1 MMCKSPILTLEDMR
15 ILAIDPGYDRLG
27 IAVLE
32 GDISHPILVW
42 STCVEPPKGE
52 PQERLAVVFSSV
64 SDTISTYTPELLAIE
79 KLFFS
84 TNKKTAMRVAEARG
98 AVLVAAGQAHL
109 PVKEYSPQEIKI
121 AVTGYGNAD
130 KKSIISMVPR
140 LITLPE
146 GKRLDDEY
154 DAIALGIAAL
164 AVRDV

>member
-1 MMCKSPILTLEDMR
+1 MR
-15 ILAIDPGYDRLG
+15 ILAIDPGFDRLG

-42 STCVEPPKGE
+42 SSCIEPPKGE
-52 PQERLAVVFSSV
+52 HQERLANVFSSV
-64 SDTISTYTPELLAIE
+64 YDAIGVYSPKLLAIE

-98 AVLVAAGQAHL
+98 AILAAAGKALL
-109 PVKEYSPQEIKI
+109 PVKEYSPQEVKI

-140 LITLPE
+140 LVTMSK

-154 DAIALGIAAL
+154 DAIAIGIAAL
-164 AVRDV
+164 AVKYV